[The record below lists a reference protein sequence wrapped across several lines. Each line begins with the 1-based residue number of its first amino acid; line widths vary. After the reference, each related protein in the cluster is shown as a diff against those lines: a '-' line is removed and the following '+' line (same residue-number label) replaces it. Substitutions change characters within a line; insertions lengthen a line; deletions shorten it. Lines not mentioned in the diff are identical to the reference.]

1 MIRRENVP
9 YVFGEPISGEFILAC
24 TTTLKG
30 REVPFKTR
38 LKALNQST
46 TYAGVLEGC
55 PNHFVNQRIIKKSV
69 EHARQLFGT
78 HPPHLIAPIE
88 KVIALNEED
97 SVTRIVVLPAVRC
110 IAVFEANYPT
120 KPDTG
125 DYSALTV
132 VWFQD
137 DWALPIQ
144 GDIIS
149 ALRSLPWANLAH
161 DCSF

>member
-1 MIRRENVP
+1 MIQQNVP
-9 YVFGEPISGEFILAC
+9 YIFGEPVSGDFILTC
-24 TTTLKG
+24 TTTAEG
-30 REVPFKTR
+30 REVPFTIC

-55 PNHFVNQRIIKKSV
+55 PNHFVNQRFVRKAV
-69 EHARQLFGT
+69 EHARELFGT
-78 HPPHLIAPIE
+78 HEPYLIAPIE
-88 KVIALNEED
+88 KVIALNDGD

-110 IAVFEANYPT
+110 IASFWANYPT
-120 KPDTG
+120 KPGAG
-125 DYSALTV
+125 DYSTLTV

-149 ALRSLPWANLAH
+149 ALRALPWANLAQ